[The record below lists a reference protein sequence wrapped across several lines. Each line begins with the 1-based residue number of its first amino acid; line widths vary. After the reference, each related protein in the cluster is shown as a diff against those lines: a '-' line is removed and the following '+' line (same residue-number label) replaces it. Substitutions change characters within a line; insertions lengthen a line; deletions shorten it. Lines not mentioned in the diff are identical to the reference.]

1 MNFILKKKEFEMKIM
16 KCQTHASAC
25 TFSSKF
31 DKDIW
36 IGGGLNFFGGIL
48 KHQKN
53 VKTIKSNDQTS
64 ITDG

>member
-1 MNFILKKKEFEMKIM
+1 MKIM